1 MEYNVYRSNKWNGR
15 QEGEETG
22 GKTMYKRFEAPLGVR
37 IWRDIRW
44 GFGQL
49 IEAVPDVLAGIG
61 MAGIFVLLPI
71 IAGIIIG

>member
-1 MEYNVYRSNKWNGR
+1 MERY
-15 QEGEETG
+15 Q
-22 GKTMYKRFEAPLGVR
+22 M
-37 IWRDIRW
+37 